1 VKIEWSDLK
10 QVTCYL
16 VLDLWFGPAGQ
27 VWTHYGSAPYRT
39 AIETG
44 FYPAWEQETS
54 LHRLNECNPYKPT
67 RSDFSK

>member
-1 VKIEWSDLK
+1 ML
-10 QVTCYL
+10 
-16 VLDLWFGPAGQ
+16 FGARPVVRAR
-27 VWTHYGSAPYRT
+27 RT
-39 AIETG
+39 SVNSLRVGPVPNRIETG